1 VPRVAETRPPH
12 RRLRR
17 VGFGLLAV
25 AIGLG
30 GVVLLLLFFQGR
42 DSSQVHHDASPLAGP
57 GLLLPADGGAAVAP
71 GAVRVDGMRL
81 SGAQLQRTL
90 DLGNVALLYGTAAP
104 PPALRML
111 ARQIAGSFD
120 PALEASGQAIVLAR
134 RPGLKGVLALAWR
147 HALQVPDSSKPA
159 LGRFADFWLG
169 RHAG

>member
-1 VPRVAETRPPH
+1 MRRVAEPPPPH

-17 VGFGLLAV
+17 FGFGLLAV

-42 DSSQVHHDASPLAGP
+42 DSSQVHHDASPIAGP
-57 GLLLPADGGAAVAP
+57 GQLLPPDGGAAVAP

-81 SGAQLQRTL
+81 SGAQLEHTL
-90 DLGNVALLYGTAAP
+90 DLGNVALLYGSAQP

-120 PALEASGQAIVLAR
+120 PAIEASGQAVVLAR
-134 RPGLKGVLALAWR
+134 RPGLDGVLALAWR
-147 HALQVPDSSKPA
+147 HALQVPGASDPA
-159 LGRFADFWLG
+159 LGQFAGFWLG